1 MITLE
6 KIVEILLTVLIAT
19 LPFEFRTFPVI
30 SNLQWIFVGIAV
42 AGLPRV
48 LRARYTLLQD
58 RRVVMAAL
66 FVFVQCLAALAAP
79 DFRANAAKGA
89 LRVAAGFVLL
99 CVTLLVQNRDR
110 LMRVWCIAAG
120 LAAVYGLVDYFGFG
134 APDLFRTADFYVGG
148 FLRLSGSFEYAN
160 TAAAFFAMSL
170 PIVWLIPRNQ
180 AVRLALSSLVLT
192 ALFLT
197 YSRGA
202 WMAIALMLVV
212 WTARERNRSPV
223 LLAGAAVALYAVLA
237 LIQPVLIQRLR
248 QGRPEKGLAAE
259 YTPEFNLLRHHP
271 KDMGELTVTVK
282 NTGAVTWF
290 PDGDMPVTLSYH
302 WWETD
307 QKRLAS
313 VAAIQTP
320 ISHRVHT
327 GESLSVSAVF
337 FTPHEPGRYLL
348 IWDLAQKGRGWF
360 SASGVVPGVVEADI
374 HDENAVWHGNG
385 DISEWLRPQKSVD
398 SSITRELL
406 WKSAVL
412 LTLKN
417 PVLGVGPD
425 NFRLM
430 YGRPLGFSSWD
441 TNIRSNS
448 LYLELL
454 SGSGVMGLLTFI
466 LMILSIP
473 RRLNAATL
481 SILVFLVH
489 GAVDVFLMTT
499 PIYFAFWILIGSD
512 INQHLS
518 TPDENH
524 FTRRAQ

>member
-6 KIVEILLTVLIAT
+6 KIVEILLTVLVAT
-19 LPFEFRTFPVI
+19 LPFEFRTFPII
-30 SNLQWIFVGIAV
+30 SNLQWTFVGIAV
-42 AGLPRV
+42 AGLPLL

-89 LRVAAGFVLL
+89 VRVGAGFVLL
-99 CVTLLVQNRDR
+99 CVTLVIQNRDR
-110 LMRVWCIAAG
+110 LMRVWCVAAG
-120 LAAVYGLVDYFGFG
+120 VAAVYGFVDYIGFG
-134 APDLFRTADFYVGG
+134 APDLFRAAEFYVGG
-148 FLRLSGSFEYAN
+148 VLRLSGSFEYAN

-170 PIVWLIPRNQ
+170 PIVWLTPGSR
-180 AVRLALSSLVLT
+180 AVRLALSALVLI

-202 WMAIALMLVV
+202 LIAVALMLVV
-212 WTARERNRSPV
+212 WTARERNRTPL
-223 LLAGAAVALYAVLA
+223 LLAGAGVGLYAVLA
-237 LIQPVLIQRLR
+237 LLQPVLIQRLR

-259 YTPEFNLLRHHP
+259 YTPEFNLLRHRP
-271 KDMGELTVTVK
+271 KDMGEVTVSVK
-282 NTGAVTWF
+282 NTGAVTWL
-290 PDGDMPVTLSYH
+290 PDGEMPVTLSYH

-307 QKRLAS
+307 QKQLAA

-320 ISHRVHT
+320 ISRPVHT
-327 GESLSVSAVF
+327 GESLSITATF

-360 SASGVVPGVVEADI
+360 SASGVVPGVIEADI
-374 HDENAVWHGNG
+374 HAENVVWYGNG
-385 DISEWLRPQKSVD
+385 DISEWLRPQNTVD

-406 WKSAVL
+406 WKSALL
-412 LTLKN
+412 LTFKN

-430 YGRPLGFSSWD
+430 YGRALGFSKWD

-454 SGSGVMGLLTFI
+454 AGSGILGLLTFI

-489 GAVDVFLMTT
+489 GLVDVFLMTT
-499 PIYFAFWILIGSD
+499 PIYFAFWILLGQADKAGIDGKPV
-512 INQHLS
+512 NY
-518 TPDENH
+518 
-524 FTRRAQ
+524 

>member
-6 KIVEILLTVLIAT
+6 KIVEILLTVLVAT
-19 LPFEFRTFPVI
+19 LPFEFRTFPII
-30 SNLQWIFVGIAV
+30 SNLKWIFVGIAA
-42 AGLPRV
+42 AGLPLL

-58 RRVVMAAL
+58 RRVIMAAL
-66 FVFVQCLAALAAP
+66 FVFVQCLAALAAS

-89 LRVAAGFVLL
+89 LRVGAGFVLL
-99 CVTLLVQNRDR
+99 CVTLVIQNRDR
-110 LMRVWCIAAG
+110 LMRVWCVAAG
-120 LAAVYGLVDYFGFG
+120 LAAVYGLVDYMGFG
-134 APDLFRTADFYVGG
+134 APDLFRAAEFYASGA
-148 FLRLSGSFEYAN
+148 LRLAGSFEYPN
-160 TAAAFFAMSL
+160 VAAAFFAMSL
-170 PIVWLIPRNQ
+170 PIVWLTPQRP
-180 AVRLALSSLVLT
+180 AVRLALSSLVFI
-192 ALFLT
+192 ALFLP

-202 WMAIALMLVV
+202 LIAVALMLVV
-212 WTARERNRSPV
+212 WAGRERKSPAL
-223 LLAGAAVALYAVLA
+223 LLAGVGLGLYAVLA

-248 QGRPEKGLAAE
+248 QARPEKGLAAE
-259 YTPEFNLLRHHP
+259 YTPEFNLLRHRP

-307 QKRLAS
+307 QKKLTA
-313 VAAIQTP
+313 VAAIQTA
-320 ISHRVHT
+320 ISRPVHT
-327 GESLSVSAVF
+327 GESLSISATF

-374 HDENAVWHGNG
+374 HDENAIWHGNG
-385 DISEWLRPQKSVD
+385 DISRWLRPQKTVD
-398 SSITRELL
+398 SSITRGLL

-430 YGRPLGFSSWD
+430 YGRALSFSSWD

-454 SGSGVMGLLTFI
+454 VGSGVLGLLTFI

-481 SILVFLVH
+481 AIFVFLVH
-489 GAVDVFLMTT
+489 GLVDVFLMTT
-499 PIYFAFWILIGSD
+499 PIYFAFWILIGQAD
-512 INQHLS
+512 
-518 TPDENH
+518 
-524 FTRRAQ
+524 RAGMEDS